1 MREHDE
7 PRNERL
13 KMHTIL
19 IVATLSLVA
28 GRIATV
34 INTEGD
40 AAFLSANDRSRW
52 VSVAALVEQHTFEI
66 DELISIRT
74 QRGHRL
80 WDTID
85 KVRHVGAD
93 GRLHYYSS
101 KPTLLTTLVAGVYS
115 VAREATGLNLS
126 EHPIYMTRLLL
137 FLINLPVLALF
148 LVTMTLNIEFASASD
163 LAKRLAVVA
172 SCFATMLTP
181 FAISLNNHLFAAAA
195 TSLTL
200 FLYLRAAE
208 KVHDSIAG
216 VIYRPSWIPWMI
228 AGASAAFAVAC
239 ELPALSMFALWAVLF
254 ARLYRRSIP
263 GFCVGAAVVAAGIFG
278 TNYWAHQSWKT
289 PYAHRGD
296 GQVMAEFRWHEPQPG
311 ATAKELQ
318 ESLEDELS
326 SLKPL
331 AGASSLAVRRLGN
344 GLGEDEFGEYEIVA
358 EFDRGEDLPRQQ
370 QWKVRSSASENS
382 GLHWELVQW
391 DDWYDYPG
399 SYWRTGRRSGVD
411 RGEPSRTAYAL
422 QATVGYYGVFSL
434 TPIWLLMPLGLV
446 RRLREGPLDRRYLA
460 AATLLATVV
469 CFAFYVARPEIDRNY
484 GGVSVC
490 FRWLLWLVPLWL
502 YAIVTE
508 LERFCESRAGRVLVT
523 VLIAASI
530 FSVSTS
536 LDSPWQSP
544 WLYRFASFLHWIG

>member
-1 MREHDE
+1 MRKHDE

-19 IVATLSLVA
+19 IVATLALVA

-40 AAFLSANDRSRW
+40 AAFVSANDRSRW

-74 QRGHRL
+74 ERGHRL

-101 KPTLLTTLVAGVYS
+101 KPTLLTTLVAGAYW

-148 LVTMTLNIEFASASD
+148 LVTMTLNIEFSSASD

-208 KVHDSIAG
+208 NVHDSIAG
-216 VIYRPSWIPWMI
+216 VIDRPSWIPWMI

-254 ARLYRRSIP
+254 ARLYRSSIP
-263 GFCVGAAVVAAGIFG
+263 GFCVGAVVVAAGIFG
-278 TNYWAHQSWKT
+278 TNYWAHQTWKT

-296 GQVMAEFRWHEPQPG
+296 GQVVAEFRWQEPRPG

-326 SLKPL
+326 PWKPL

-344 GLGEDEFGEYEIVA
+344 GLGEEELGQYEIVA
-358 EFDRGEDLPRQQ
+358 EFDRGENLPRQQ
-370 QWKVRSSASENS
+370 QWKVRSSPSENS
-382 GLHWELVQW
+382 GLVWELVQW

-490 FRWLLWLVPLWL
+490 FRWLLWLVPLWM
-502 YAIVTE
+502 YAIVAE
-508 LERFCESRAGRVLVT
+508 LERFCESWAGRIFVT